1 MGIRI
6 IPIKLNSTEF
16 KDWFNNEGLVC
27 LENEQYYPATFAHE
41 LYDKFA
47 ENCTFKEWCEAHEI
61 YTKWEINYQ
70 YGSSNWDWEIIKDE
84 NSEIQWLIIAV
95 EEC

>member
-1 MGIRI
+1 MSIRI
-6 IPIKLNSTEF
+6 IPIKLNSTEL
-16 KDWFNNEGLVC
+16 KDWFNNEGFVC
-27 LENEQYYPATFAHE
+27 LEIEKYYPATFAHE

-84 NSEIQWLIIAV
+84 NDEIQWLIIAV